1 MHFQREAASAARR
14 AGQEILRANLPRM
27 FCVRRIFLLSVVLL
41 AGCGYTLVGTGNLLD
56 PAIHTLYVPTFVNRT
71 TRVEL
76 EQRVTQSVADEFV
89 SRGRMKLVHDPK
101 MADIILR
108 GSVDT
113 FNLAPVGFDQGRA
126 TQYQISI
133 TANIELL
140 DHRKDD
146 KVLWKNDQYRFV
158 ENYQVNLQT
167 TDTFDQETRAI
178 TEIAQ
183 RFAQSLVAN
192 LLEGF

>member
-1 MHFQREAASAARR
+1 MKQ
-14 AGQEILRANLPRM
+14 LR
-27 FCVRRIFLLSVVLL
+27 VLAL
-41 AGCGYTLVGTGNLLD
+41 AFVLTSCGYGLVGTGSILD
-56 PAIHTLYVPTFVNRT
+56 PSIHTLYVPTFVNRT
-71 TRVEL
+71 TRVGL
-76 EQRVTQSVADEFV
+76 EQLVTQSVADEFV
-89 SRGRMKLVHDPK
+89 SRGRLKLVNDPK
-101 MADIILR
+101 GADIILH
-108 GSVDT
+108 GSMDT

-133 TANIELL
+133 TSNIELL

-146 KVLWKNDQYRFV
+146 KILWKNDQYRFV
-158 ENYQVNLQT
+158 ANYQVNLQT

-183 RFAQSLVAN
+183 KFAQSLVAN

>member
-1 MHFQREAASAARR
+1 MKWLVAGCWLLASA
-14 AGQEILRANLPRM
+14 
-27 FCVRRIFLLSVVLL
+27 
-41 AGCGYTLVGTGNLLD
+41 CGYGLVGTGNILD
-56 PAIHTLYVPTFVNRT
+56 PSLKTLYVPAFVNKT
-71 TRVEL
+71 TRVEI

-89 SRGRMKLVHDPK
+89 SRGRLRLVNNPK
-101 MADIILR
+101 EADIILR
-108 GSVDT
+108 GSMDT
-113 FNLAPVGFDQGRA
+113 FNLAPVGFEQGRA

-140 DHRKDD
+140 DHRHDD

-158 ENYQVNLQT
+158 ENYQVNLES
-167 TDTFDQETRAI
+167 TDSFDQESRAI
-178 TEIAQ
+178 REIAQ

>member
-1 MHFQREAASAARR
+1 MRSLRGIDDVSDRWATVKTVVSALAALA
-14 AGQEILRANLPRM
+14 M
-27 FCVRRIFLLSVVLL
+27 LSS
-41 AGCGYTLVGTGNLLD
+41 CGYGLVGTGNILD
-56 PAIHTLYVPTFVNRT
+56 PSIHTLYVPTFVNRT

-89 SRGRMKLVHDPK
+89 SRGRLRLVNDPK
-101 MADIILR
+101 SADIILR
-108 GSVDT
+108 GSMDT
-113 FNLAPVGFDQGRA
+113 FSLAPVGFEQGRA

>member
-1 MHFQREAASAARR
+1 MKLSFPAMVIPLVLAS
-14 AGQEILRANLPRM
+14 
-27 FCVRRIFLLSVVLL
+27 
-41 AGCGYTLVGTGNLLD
+41 CGYALVGTGSILD
-56 PAIHTLYVPTFVNRT
+56 PSIKTLYVPAFVNRT

-89 SRGRMKLVHDPK
+89 SRGRLRLVTDPK
-101 MADIILR
+101 QADIILR
-108 GSVDT
+108 GSMDT
-113 FNLAPVGFDQGRA
+113 FSLAPVGFEQGRA

-140 DHRKDD
+140 DHRHDD

-158 ENYQVNLQT
+158 ENYQVTLDT
-167 TDTFDQETRAI
+167 TDSFDQESRAI

-192 LLEGF
+192 LAEGF

>member
-1 MHFQREAASAARR
+1 MKSLVV
-14 AGQEILRANLPRM
+14 G
-27 FCVRRIFLLSVVLL
+27 CWLLVS
-41 AGCGYTLVGTGNLLD
+41 GCGYALVGTGNILD
-56 PAIHTLYVPTFVNRT
+56 PSIHTLYVPAFVNRT
-71 TRVEL
+71 TRVEV

-89 SRGRMKLVHDPK
+89 SRGRVRLVTDPK
-101 MADIILR
+101 EADIVLK
-108 GSVDT
+108 GSIDT
-113 FNLAPVGFDQGRA
+113 FNLSPVGFDQGRA

-140 DHRKDD
+140 DHRHED

-158 ENYQVNLQT
+158 ENYQVNLESS
-167 TDTFDQETRAI
+167 DSFDQESRAI
-178 TEIAQ
+178 REIAQ

>member
-1 MHFQREAASAARR
+1 MKR
-14 AGQEILRANLPRM
+14 LLVVL
-27 FCVRRIFLLSVVLL
+27 CLLS
-41 AGCGYTLVGTGNLLD
+41 GCGYALVGTGNILD
-56 PAIHTLYVPTFVNRT
+56 PSLKTLYVPAFVNRT
-71 TRVEL
+71 TRVEI

-89 SRGRMKLVHDPK
+89 SRGRLRLVNSAKD
-101 MADIILR
+101 ADIILR
-108 GSVDT
+108 GSMDT
-113 FNLAPVGFDQGRA
+113 FNLAPVGFEQGRA

-140 DHRKDD
+140 DHRHED

-158 ENYQVNLQT
+158 ENYQVNLES
-167 TDTFDQETRAI
+167 TDSFDQESRAI
-178 TEIAQ
+178 REIAQ